1 MPTERIKR
9 AVLLAAGRGTRMG
22 AITETVPKPMLLV
35 HGKPMME
42 HIMNGLAEA
51 GIERFLVA
59 VGYQGELIERYFRNW
74 PLPVEFRVQDPVNGT
89 GRAAGLAKEFAG
101 DEPFL
106 LTFGDCLCQAAEYLR
121 ITAILEG
128 QPQAAAVLAAKEID
142 DPWQGAAI
150 YEEGGR
156 ISRIIEKPP
165 KGTSMTRWG
174 SAGFYAFRPVIFDYL
189 ERLTPSVRNE
199 YEITSAFEMMLQDGL
214 ELRIS
219 AVEGEWRDVGRPED
233 LRAVNGSPRSR
244 ESS

>member
-1 MPTERIKR
+1 MSTETIER

-42 HIMNGLAEA
+42 HIMDRLAEA
-51 GIERFLVA
+51 GIKRFLVV
-59 VGYQGELIERYFRNW
+59 VGYQGDLIERHFRNW
-74 PLPVEFRVQDPVNGT
+74 RLPVEFQVQEPVNGT
-89 GRAAGLAKEFAG
+89 GRAAGLAKVFAG
-101 DEPFL
+101 DKPFL
-106 LTFGDCLCQAAEYLR
+106 LTFGDCLCQAAEYVR
-121 ITAILEG
+121 IKTILEG
-128 QPQAAAVLAAKEID
+128 HPEAAAVLAAKDID

-156 ISRIIEKPP
+156 VTRIIEKPP
-165 KGTSMTRWG
+165 KGTSATRLG
-174 SAGFYAFRPVIFDYL
+174 SAGFYGFRRVIFDYL
-189 ERLTPSVRNE
+189 ERLTPSVRGE

-233 LRAVNGSPRSR
+233 LRAVNG
-244 ESS
+244 